1 MEEWYE
7 VAIERDNAIL
17 TITTTESL
25 EEAENMKEDLKKKGL
40 NAVVR
45 KWALEQDISKMTGEI

>member
-7 VAIERDNAIL
+7 VAVEKGNFIIAM
-17 TITTTESL
+17 TTTESL

-45 KWALEQDISKMTGEI
+45 KWALEQDIPKMMGEI